1 MNITEKLFALKNMSP
16 FSDMRH
22 DELALIAEVARERV
36 FAPGELVSAE
46 GTPVARLYAVVQ
58 GRILDADGKPVP
70 DVFGS
75 ISLLY
80 NYPLSQALHASPDA
94 GVTCVMI
101 GKGHFFTLI
110 NECPEFTAGLIELSR
125 LEAPLYDTT
134 VDTGGM
140 P

>member
-80 NYPLSQALHASPDA
+80 NYPLFRVEPV
-94 GVTCVMI
+94 VTQ
-101 GKGHFFTLI
+101 
-110 NECPEFTAGLIELSR
+110 P
-125 LEAPLYDTT
+125 APPQIRT
-134 VDTGGM
+134 
-140 P
+140 